1 MSTTEVARDGSKVST
16 IERKPFWG
24 LVNGKPLRIR
34 RIGCTGE
41 FASGKS
47 LFIDRI
53 DTRNTFKIDLEA
65 SSDTFNLPFKKYVCL
80 YDEVKTVNSSGI
92 PTAIECF
99 LWFDDMLEKVKTGEY
114 TVVAVDPINEI
125 QSGCYDWVYSNPGK
139 FGRTQG
145 QYDKMTA
152 MVWGDVK
159 TYLDMRIGMLTNKIE
174 TFAYTV
180 HMGQVWKDGKP
191 VEGKM
196 KAKGSDVFRKMADV
210 FFVLSRP
217 VDPKTG
223 RQPDKPIGIIAPP
236 IGKCRLVHANP
247 DDCDEAYPILPPV
260 IKDLT
265 ANAIRRYILKP
276 PDYKNLA
283 PDQLVPHYEL
293 TDDDKL
299 QMQVRI
305 AEAQEE
311 SERLRNERLANVA
324 DAAARNKAAKEKGV
338 KAAQELAEKEPETG
352 LPLVANPVFP
362 PDIGQIVA
370 VRAEVNEEPPF
381 KKDLPSVKDAVQPAS
396 KAVAGTA
403 DDIRATILEQGRDL
417 WGDQVK
423 AGLVKAIEKRGGP
436 GTKLADLTP
445 DQLVELTGALWNAL
459 TKRDMANTPEGE

>member
-1 MSTTEVARDGSKVST
+1 MSTTEVVRDGSKVST

-34 RIGCTGE
+34 RIGVTGE

-80 YDEVKTVNSSGI
+80 YDEVHTVNENGI
-92 PTAIECF
+92 PTALECF
-99 LWFDDMLEKVKTGEY
+99 RWFDEMLERVKPGEY

-125 QSGCYDWVYSNPGK
+125 QAGCYDWVYSNPGK

-217 VDPKTG
+217 VDPRTG
-223 RQPDKPIGIIAPP
+223 VQPEKPIGIIAPP

-247 DDCDEAYPILPPV
+247 DDCDDAQPILPPV
-260 IKDLT
+260 VKDLT
-265 ANAIRRYILKP
+265 ANEIRRYILKP
-276 PDYKNLA
+276 PNYSKLD
-283 PDQLVPHYEL
+283 PEQRVPHYEL
-293 TDDDKL
+293 TEDDKL

-311 SERLRNERLANVA
+311 AERLRSERLGKVA
-324 DAAARNKAAKEKGV
+324 DAAERNMQRKAESVAS
-338 KAAQELAEKEPETG
+338 EL
-352 LPLVANPVFP
+352 
-362 PDIGQIVA
+362 
-370 VRAEVNEEPPF
+370 
-381 KKDLPSVKDAVQPAS
+381 S
-396 KAVAGTA
+396 KAGIESPTKGILEGLTEANKTVKMEDNGRGPEIPDAEDEDRDATL
-403 DDIRATILEQGRDL
+403 RSTILEQGRDL

-423 AGLVKAIEKRGGP
+423 AGLVKAIEKRSGP
-436 GTKLADLTP
+436 GAKLADLTLA
-445 DQLVELTGALWNAL
+445 QLEELTGALWNAL
-459 TKRDMANTPEGE
+459 TKRDMANTPEEE

>member
-34 RIGCTGE
+34 RIGCTGG
-41 FASGKS
+41 FGDGKS
-47 LFIDRI
+47 LFVDRI

-92 PTAIECF
+92 PTALECF
-99 LWFDDMLEKVKTGEY
+99 LWFDDMLEKVKPGEY

-223 RQPDKPIGIIAPP
+223 VQPEKPIGIIAPP

-247 DDCDEAYPILPPV
+247 DDCDDAQPILPPV
-260 IKDLT
+260 VKNLT

-276 PDYKNLA
+276 PNYKELDPA
-283 PDQLVPHYEL
+283 QRVPHYEL

-299 QMQVRI
+299 QMQLRI

-324 DAAARNKAAKEKGV
+324 DAAARNKAMKSEQAAKES
-338 KAAQELAEKEPETG
+338 
-352 LPLVANPVFP
+352 
-362 PDIGQIVA
+362 A

-417 WGDQVK
+417 WGDQAK

-436 GTKLADLTP
+436 GTKLADLTLP
-445 DQLVELTGALWNAL
+445 QLEELTGALWNAL